1 MKLRQVILVQFS
13 WGRIAAGASFGHLL
27 YRRLFELDPSLRGLF
42 RSDMAEQAERI
53 TQMIGVV
60 VDGLGKP
67 STLIPVL
74 SALGH
79 RHAIYGVQPKH
90 YDTMGA
96 AMLWALQ
103 SSLGNDYADDIGDA
117 WSAAYQFITHV
128 MQHAP
133 DEALGSARKN
143 SWWPGLN
150 APLPSPFAS

>member
-1 MKLRQVILVQFS
+1 MKLQQVMLVQSS
-13 WGRIAAGASFGHLL
+13 WRRIAAGASFGRLL

-42 RSDMAEQAERI
+42 RSDMEEQAEKI
-53 TQMIGVV
+53 TRMMGVV

-74 SALGH
+74 SSLGH

-103 SSLGNDYADDIGDA
+103 RSLGDDYTDDDGDA
-117 WSAAYQFITHV
+117 WSTAYQFITHV

-133 DEALGSARKN
+133 DEAFGSARKN
-143 SWWPGLN
+143 SWWPGLD
-150 APLPSPFAS
+150 APLPSPFTS